1 MMTPTTTLR
10 DESASEPK
18 SIPAPP
24 RRRWRGALRAV
35 VLLVAAGSVFGG
47 LLAVG
52 MMPRA
57 RQAAALEVI
66 AKEIRTGAPRVRV
79 VVPKRTAASN
89 ELVLPGD
96 VTAFRET
103 NIHART
109 KGYLRE
115 HLIDIGDR
123 VKAKELLATIET
135 PELDQ
140 ELYQARAQHL
150 QSKAER
156 MLAVSK
162 KELARVIRDRNLALY
177 SRNASTRQEQDEVD
191 AGLKVA
197 EATVSAAD
205 ADIAAKEANVRRLE
219 ELQSFQKVE
228 APFDGVITAR
238 NVNSGALIDAA
249 GASAGRELFRIVQ
262 TKTLRVFVYVP
273 QLEAP
278 EIHLGQEAQLL
289 VREFP
294 DRTFVGKVARTAG
307 AIDPASRTLLTEIH
321 VDNSDDRL
329 YAGMYVKVRFQ
340 LKRARQPMMVPAT
353 TLVVNADGTRVAT
366 VLADG
371 TIHYRGIELGRDL
384 GPQVEVLSG
393 LDGGE
398 SLVENPVESL
408 TEGRRVEVIADAVEK
423 DKVALGQQP
432 TPAAPKPA
440 SH

>member
-1 MMTPTTTLR
+1 MTTATAQL
-10 DESASEPK
+10 EGSASE
-18 SIPAPP
+18 SNPARPRP
-24 RRRWRGALRAV
+24 RRRWRGAFRAL

-79 VVPKRTAASN
+79 SIPKRAEAAN
-89 ELVLPGD
+89 ELILPGD

-103 NIHART
+103 SIHART
-109 KGYLRE
+109 NGYLRD
-115 HLIDIGDR
+115 HLVDIGDR
-123 VKAKELLATIET
+123 VTAKQVLATIDT

-140 ELYQARAQHL
+140 ELHQARAQL
-150 QSKAER
+150 QQSKAER
-156 MLAVSK
+156 TLAVSK
-162 KELARVIRDRNLALY
+162 KELARVMRNRSLALY
-177 SRNASTRQEQDEVD
+177 NQNASTRQEQDEVD
-191 AGLKVA
+191 AGLRVA
-197 EATVSAAD
+197 EAAVEAAGADVS
-205 ADIAAKEANVRRLE
+205 AKEANVRRLE

-238 NVNSGALIDAA
+238 NVNAGALIDDS
-249 GASAGRELFRIVQ
+249 GSSMGRELFRIVQ

-307 AIDPASRTLLTEIH
+307 AIDPSSRTLLTEIH
-321 VDNSDDRL
+321 VDNADDRL

-353 TLVVNADGTRVAT
+353 TLVVNAQGTRVAVVRT
-366 VLADG
+366 DG
-371 TIHYRGIELGRDL
+371 TIHYQGIELGRDL
-384 GPQVEVLSG
+384 GPEVEVLSG
-393 LDGGE
+393 LEGNE

-408 TEGRRVEVIADAVEK
+408 TEGRKVEVISDPPAEG
-423 DKVALGQQP
+423 KVALGSA
-432 TPAAPKPA
+432 PAAPKVA
-440 SH
+440 R